1 MQIEFQFYWENARTN
16 MNRVMKL
23 KPSGGCR
30 TFLAAF
36 VATLASVAQLFAAN
50 AVITWDNPADIVYGT
65 ALSST
70 QLNASFTH
78 SDTGAQLQG
87 TTIYSPSDGT
97 YLDAGNG
104 QALTVTF
111 TPNDAGLAQNTLTV
125 FVNVAQAPLTAT
137 AASGTPQYG
146 VAVANLKAQLILPIN
161 SNVTYSGFVN
171 NGVITD
177 DANEITVVPVLAVSA
192 DETTNAGSSKP
203 VTFATSPVAD
213 NYNITT
219 VNGTLTVTKKPLVFT
234 LSDKTKVYGEN
245 PIPNDLDVQNDGDF
259 GEAGFGRGNGWEN
272 NEETQVKVNQ
282 VHALTAENGVG
293 SYDITVN
300 LDQVQAG
307 VLDNYDV
314 QINNGSYT
322 VVKRDVVINAD
333 KVLGGE
339 QITYGVALP
348 VFEPEYII
356 DTNAAPWD
364 LAVATPGNPLV
375 AVEGLFTTPET
386 LNLPAADSDAS
397 AAPYDITTSGAV
409 VFGGNFNLIRNN
421 ETLLVNKAT
430 LDVKAADRNKITGAQ
445 LPSLAVLFPDSANQL
460 KHGDTVEAIFDPY
473 PPALIYTTAAYGP
486 PLSADL
492 SDGPSL
498 LQGTYDNAIIFDGVP
513 VTTNYN
519 IVTTNG
525 KLVVT
530 LQPAQVVWN
539 PTSTTLTYGDALEA
553 DKHLNATTSTTYV
566 DGAGTL
572 QNLTGTVVYT
582 TPDPNGNPV
591 AINVNDT
598 PGAGTYAVTATF
610 TPTPGQFVEFAD
622 GTFTRNITVGKASLK
637 VTADDQTR
645 VFGAVAFNGNAVTY
659 DGFLLGDDANDLGTA
674 PTVADPT
681 SAGSDVAEYPIIPS
695 AGVSANYAFN
705 YVSGKLAITQADT
718 AVAWA
723 PEAGDPAK
731 AITYGTALNATANLN
746 AAGPAGVAG
755 AISYSVNTSDA
766 RALTVPTNDVIAT
779 FTPTSPNYKS
789 STLTA
794 TIHVVRREASV
805 VPSGFDM
812 VFGDTLPGISG
823 TADEANGGFLDGDGI
838 VTTFSTDA
846 VQGSDVG
853 VYFITAEYEDS
864 LGRLRNY
871 TIKLSS
877 GEDNR
882 INVTQATVNIETLN
896 VSSGVGQAEKAGSLR
911 LSGLKA
917 EAAVLNGVELTVAQL
932 TTAHGAN
939 ELVIDVDTKY
949 NNTDSGLP
957 ASVIG
962 LDLLGRVFNG
972 GKLPQIAVTGFA
984 NTVAAEFD
992 INTVLDTDPVGGIS
1006 VGDNYT
1012 LGVNT
1017 SGKYSVGKA
1026 DPTITWANAAI
1037 TYGVGIAAAQL
1048 NASVQEAPL
1057 NAVDKGGSYVYRVG
1071 DANGEPALGAM
1082 LDAGK
1087 HILHVTYTP
1096 HADNANAFNPKTA
1109 TMELTVDPANLRVTI
1124 PAVSNYIYG
1133 DPLPNIALTELV
1145 YGDGNGNLGFVN
1157 GDDSSVFNPSNGGT
1171 QPVVAIKP
1179 GAGIVDGG
1187 FTVANSPAITFFGQM
1202 GDAKNYNVDFIEGTM
1217 AIARRPITV
1226 KAADTATTFGVSVPL
1241 GLEYT
1246 NLAPNE
1252 TGDSLS
1258 NAGFAFLSGQADIAT
1273 LAPQSYTIFANGA
1286 FGDNYTV
1293 THATG
1298 TLVVGKAAATINVAG
1313 TAATY
1318 DGTAK
1323 SVTIETVPAGLATA
1337 VTYNGAAALPINAG
1351 TYSVAVDVSGA
1362 SHSGALET
1370 TLVISPAA
1378 ATVTLGDLAQN
1389 YDGTGKSASV
1399 TTDPAGVAVGLK
1411 YNNNPTAPTQAG
1423 SYGVEASVTD
1433 PNFTGSAAGTLVIGK
1448 GVAQIA
1454 LSNLSQVANG
1464 SARAVGVST
1473 SPAGLSTVVTYDG
1486 AATAPSAVGSYAVSV
1501 TVQSADYDG
1510 SVEGTLTILEAATIN
1525 FDGLLATYTGDPLT
1539 PTITTTPAGLTVN
1552 VTYNKNPAAPHEAG
1566 TYEVVASIQ
1575 DATYSGSEKA
1585 IFEITKSSTA
1595 TITFVA
1601 SSLQAPWNNVQAPQ
1615 VTTDPAGLA
1624 VRMTY
1629 NGSLELPSTP
1639 GEYEVTAI
1647 INDRNVR
1654 GSATATFTIGK
1665 SAQDINFPAIPN
1677 LSISGN
1683 PVILV
1688 LSATSNSGLPVKYI
1702 VLRGGATVDGNLLTI
1717 SQPGLVSLTAQ
1728 QLGNENYLPADEEVR
1743 SFEVTGTGVPL
1754 GAAQTEA
1761 SLNDDGSVSL
1771 GVSGSPFESLSI
1783 YSASVVDAE
1792 FKPIVKIVLDAD
1804 GKGSYNTAS
1813 DADQRFFQVK

>member
-1 MQIEFQFYWENARTN
+1 
-16 MNRVMKL
+16 MKL

-36 VATLASVAQLFAAN
+36 VATLASVAQLFAAD

-65 ALSST
+65 GLSST

-97 YLDAGNG
+97 FLDAGNG

-111 TPNDAGLAQNTLTV
+111 TPNDAGLAQQTDTV

-146 VAVANLKAQLILPIN
+146 VAVANLRANLILPGN
-161 SNVTYSGFVN
+161 ANVTYTGFVN

-177 DANEITVVPVLAVSA
+177 DESDITVLPVLDVAA
-192 DETTNAGSSKP
+192 DATTNAGSSKP
-203 VTFATSPVAD
+203 VTFATSPVAN

-234 LSDKTKVYGEN
+234 LVDQTKVYGEN
-245 PIPNDLDVQNDGDF
+245 PLANDLDVQNDGVF
-259 GEAGFGRGNGWEN
+259 GAAGFGRGNGWEN
-272 NEETQVKVNQ
+272 AEETQVKVNQ
-282 VHALTAENGVG
+282 VHAVTAENGVG

-314 QINNGSYT
+314 QINNGSYN
-322 VVKRDVVINAD
+322 VIKRDVVVNAD
-333 KVLGGE
+333 TVLGGE
-339 QITYGVALP
+339 QITYGAELP
-348 VFEPEYII
+348 AIVPQYVI
-356 DTNAAPWD
+356 DTVAPWD
-364 LAVATPGNPLV
+364 LAVATTGNPLEV
-375 AVEGLFTTPET
+375 VEGLFTTPES
-386 LNLPAADSDAS
+386 LNLPAANSDAS
-397 AAPYDITTSGAV
+397 AAPYDITTSGAI
-409 VFGGNFNLIRNN
+409 VFGGNFNLIRNK

-430 LDVKAADRNKITGAQ
+430 LDVKAADRNKITGAE
-445 LPSLAVLFPDSANQL
+445 LPSLAVILPDSANQL
-460 KHGDTVEAIFDPY
+460 KHGDAVEAIFDPY
-473 PPALIYTTAAYGP
+473 PPALKYDVVNFPA
-486 PLSADL
+486 LN
-492 SDGPSL
+492 DGPSVV
-498 LQGTYDNAIIFDGVP
+498 QGTYNNAIIFDGVP
-513 VTTNYN
+513 TTTNYN

-566 DGAGTL
+566 DGGGTL
-572 QNLTGTVVYT
+572 QNLTGTTVYT
-582 TPDPNGNPV
+582 TPDANGIPV
-591 AINVNDT
+591 VLVAGQEL
-598 PGAGTYAVTATF
+598 PAGTYAVTATF
-610 TPTPGQFVEFAD
+610 TPTPGQFVEFAN
-622 GTFTRNITVGKASLK
+622 GTFTRTITIGKASLK

-681 SAGSDVAEYPIIPS
+681 SAGSDVADYPIIPS

-705 YVSGKLAITQADT
+705 YVSGKLTITQADT

-731 AITYGTALNATANLN
+731 AVTYGTALNATANLN

-766 RALTVPTNDVIAT
+766 RALTVPTNDVVAT

-789 STLTA
+789 STLTK

-805 VPSGFDM
+805 VPTGFDM

-823 TADEANGGFLDGDGI
+823 TSDEANGGFLDGDGI

-882 INVTQATVNIETLN
+882 INVTQATLNIETLD
-896 VSSGVGQAEKAGSLR
+896 VSSGVGQVETAGSLR

-917 EAAVLNGVELTVAQL
+917 EAAVLNGVELTVAQV
-932 TTAHGAN
+932 TTAHTAN
-939 ELVIDVDTKY
+939 ELVIDADTKY
-949 NNTDSGLP
+949 NNTDSGLH

-962 LDLLGRVFNG
+962 LDLLGRVFNA

-992 INTVLDTDPVGGIS
+992 INTVLDTDPAGGIS
-1006 VGDNYT
+1006 VGSNYT

-1017 SGKYSVGKA
+1017 SGKYTVGKA
-1026 DPTITWANAAI
+1026 APTITWADATI
-1037 TYGVGIAAAQL
+1037 TYGAGIAAAEL

-1057 NAVDKGGSYVYRVG
+1057 NAADKGGSYNYRVG
-1071 DANGEPALGAM
+1071 DASGEPALGAM
-1082 LDAGK
+1082 LEAGK

-1096 HADNANAFNPKTA
+1096 HADNANAFTPKTA
-1109 TMELTVDPANLRVTI
+1109 TMELTVNPANLRVTI

-1337 VTYNGAAALPINAG
+1337 VTYNGEAALPINAG
-1351 TYSVAVDVSGA
+1351 TYAVAVEVSGA
-1362 SHSGALET
+1362 SHSGSLET
-1370 TLVISPAA
+1370 TIVISPAA

-1399 TTDPAGVAVGLK
+1399 TTDPAGVAVGLT
-1411 YNNNPTAPTQAG
+1411 YNNNPAGPTQAG
-1423 SYGVEASVTD
+1423 SYSIEASVTD
-1433 PNFTGSAAGTLVIGK
+1433 PNFTGSATGTLVIGK

-1473 SPAGLSTVVTYDG
+1473 SPAGLTTVVTYDG
-1486 AATAPSAVGSYAVSV
+1486 AATAPSAVGTYAVSV

-1510 SVEGTLTILEAATIN
+1510 SAEGTLTILEAATISI
-1525 FDGLLATYTGDPLT
+1525 DGLLATYTGDPLT

-1566 TYEVVASIQ
+1566 TYEVVANIQ

-1585 IFEITKSSTA
+1585 VFEITKSSTA

-1615 VTTDPAGLA
+1615 VTTDPAGLD

-1629 NGSLELPSTP
+1629 NGSFELPSTP

-1654 GSATATFTIGK
+1654 GSQSATFTIGK
-1665 SAQDINFPAIPN
+1665 SAQTITFPAIPN
-1677 LSISGN
+1677 LAISGN

-1717 SQPGLVSLTAQ
+1717 SQPGLISLTAQ
-1728 QLGNENYLPADEEVR
+1728 QLGNENYLPADEVVR